1 MGGVLGQARE
11 AVNRNAWALLT
22 IGTALWGGN
31 VAAGRLAVDQVSPMS
46 MVTLRWALASALL
59 WLFAR
64 AEARAAWPRLAPRW
78 RRIVWMGALGFT
90 GFNALFYVGA
100 RYTSGVNI
108 AIIQGVTP
116 IFVMAGAAAI
126 FGQRFR
132 ALHWIG
138 LALTI
143 LGACVIA
150 ARGDPAELA
159 ALQIN
164 YGDVLM
170 FVACILFAGY
180 SLGLR
185 DRPDVAPIAFF
196 AAMAMVACLT
206 SLPLLAIEIAM
217 GHFFR
222 PSLLGVALVVYVG
235 VGPSFL
241 AQIFYIRGVTL
252 IGPARAGVYYN
263 LVPIWGALFSV
274 ALLGEPFRAFHA
286 VALALVLGGIW
297 LAERAR

>member
-11 AVNRNAWALLT
+11 AVNRNAWAVLT
-22 IGTALWGGN
+22 IGTVMWGGN

-46 MVTLRWALASALL
+46 MVTLRWAVASALL

-64 AEARAAWPRLAPRW
+64 AEVRAAWPKLAPRW

-132 ALHWIG
+132 ALNWIG

-159 ALQIN
+159 ALQVNI
-164 YGDVLM
+164 GDLM
-170 FVACILFAGY
+170 MFIACILFAGY

-196 AAMAMVACLT
+196 ACMAMVACLT

-217 GHFFR
+217 GHFFL